1 MRASRDLAFK
11 RNIMSTIHSVELEI
25 AGRKMI
31 IETGR
36 MALQAAGAV
45 TVTYGQTCVFSAV
58 TTSSPRAGID
68 FFPLQVEY
76 REKFYAAGRMPGGYF
91 KRESRPTEREVLI
104 SRATDRPIRPLF
116 PENFRNEVQ
125 INSSLLC
132 ADGQNEADVVAIN
145 AASAAL
151 VLSEIPF
158 LGPVGAVRIGRLE
171 GRLVVNP
178 THEEIERSDLDLIYV
193 GTRDLPIMIEGSG
206 NEVPEA
212 IVLEAMQMA
221 QVEARRICDAQI
233 ELRRRVGKGDKTI
246 VESPLVAAPLRDEAR
261 SIVGKT
267 LEEALTI
274 SGKQERQARLDE
286 CRKNLQERLAVSH
299 PDLTETDFKTI
310 FDAIEI
316 ETVRRLALEKGFRIG
331 GRGQHELRHL
341 FVEVGILPRTH
352 GSALFSRGETQALAV
367 VTLGTHQDAQEMDAI
382 GGGPEE
388 KRFLLHYNFPP
399 FSVGEVGRLGG
410 VGRREI
416 GHGALAE
423 RCIRPVMPPDYPY
436 TVRVVSEIMG
446 SNGSSSMASVCA
458 GALALMDAGV
468 PIRKPVAGIS
478 IGLFTAPGQSWLVTD
493 IIGAEDHCGDM
504 DFKVAGT
511 RDGITGFQVDLKIR
525 GLEWDLVAGAFE
537 AARAARLQILDAMTA
552 VIPAP
557 RPDLSPYAP
566 RIRVLKIPVD
576 KIGALIGPGG
586 KNVRRITDTYKV
598 EIDIEDDGSVHIFS
612 VDGAS
617 MEAAVREVEMLTA
630 EAEVG
635 KIYQGKVTGLK
646 DFGVFVE
653 IIPGIE
659 GLVHISEL
667 ANFRVRSVEDI
678 CKVGD
683 PMWVKCIHVD
693 ESGKIR
699 LSRRAALEERGEAA
713 QDRPPESY
721 ANEPEQ
727 RPRREERRE
736 NRGDGGREGRRHGG
750 GRRH

>member
-1 MRASRDLAFK
+1 
-11 RNIMSTIHSVELEI
+11 MSTIVSTELEI

-36 MALQAAGAV
+36 MALQAAGSV
-45 TVTYGQTCVFSAV
+45 TVTYGETCVFSAV
-58 TTSSPRAGID
+58 TTSEPRPGID

-104 SRATDRPIRPLF
+104 SRATDRPIRALF
-116 PENFRNEVQ
+116 PEGFRNEVQ

-132 ADGQNEADVVAIN
+132 ADGENESDVPSIN

-151 VLSEIPF
+151 VLSDIPF
-158 LGPVGAVRIGRLE
+158 LGPIGAVRVGRLD
-171 GRLVVNP
+171 GRLVINP
-178 THEEIERSDLDLIYV
+178 THDEIERSDLDLIYV
-193 GTRDLPIMIEGSG
+193 GTRELPIMIEGTAS
-206 NEVPEA
+206 EVPESV
-212 IVLEAMQMA
+212 IVEAMRMA
-221 QVEARRICDAQI
+221 QDEARRICEVQL
-233 ELRRRVGKGDKTI
+233 ELRRRAGKGEKT
-246 VESPLVAAPLRDEAR
+246 VAVPPGVPPALLEEAR
-261 SIVGKT
+261 SIIGNALV
-267 LEEALTI
+267 EAMEIL
-274 SGKQERQARLDE
+274 GKQEREARTDE
-286 CRKNLQERLAVSH
+286 CRKMLLERLSAAH
-299 PDLTETDFKTI
+299 PELTEADGRTI

-316 ETVRRLALEKGFRIG
+316 ETVRRLALERGFRIG
-331 GRGQHELRHL
+331 GRGQHELRPIS
-341 FVEVGILPRTH
+341 VEVGLFPRTH
-352 GSALFSRGETQALAV
+352 GSALFGRGETQALAV

-423 RCIRPVMPPDYPY
+423 RSIRQVMPPDYPY

-446 SNGSSSMASVCA
+446 SNGSSSMASICA
-458 GALALMDAGV
+458 GSLALMDAGV

-478 IGLFTAPGQSWLVTD
+478 IGLFTAPGKSWLVTD
-493 IIGAEDHCGDM
+493 ILGAEDHCGDM
-504 DFKVAGT
+504 DFKIAGT
-511 RDGITGFQVDLKIR
+511 RDGVTGFQLDLKIH
-525 GLEWDLVAGAFE
+525 GLEWNLVTAAFE
-537 AARAARLQILDAMTA
+537 AARAARLKILDAMA
-552 VIPAP
+552 EVIPAP

-598 EIDIEDDGSVHIFS
+598 QIDIEDDGSVHIFS
-612 VDGAS
+612 SDGKS

-653 IIPGIE
+653 ILPGIE
-659 GLVHISEL
+659 GLVHISEM
-667 ANFRVRSVEDI
+667 ANFRVRSVGDI
-678 CKVGD
+678 CKIGD
-683 PMWVKCIHVD
+683 TMWVKCIHVD

-699 LSRRAALEERGEAA
+699 LSRRAALEDRGEAA

-721 ANEPEQ
+721 AQEPEPPPRSAVEPAR
-727 RPRREERRE
+727 RPP
-736 NRGDGGREGRRHGG
+736 RGIRAPT
-750 GRRH
+750 